1 MNLPELKNNDNYK
14 SFLVRLSFPRVEIE
28 IPSNRFYE
36 KLFNRLAWDLA
47 MWEPSTNLSPQAV
60 EPPKKVFFELDEDA
74 PETGIQFGAGK
85 TTPMALGKF
94 FKQFF
99 QRNF

>member
-1 MNLPELKNNDNYK
+1 
-14 SFLVRLSFPRVEIE
+14 
-28 IPSNRFYE
+28 
-36 KLFNRLAWDLA
+36 

-94 FKQFF
+94 LNHLRSAKQFF
-99 QRNF
+99 SLSIQLTNLYFKILNYQPNHQ

>member
-1 MNLPELKNNDNYK
+1 
-14 SFLVRLSFPRVEIE
+14 
-28 IPSNRFYE
+28 
-36 KLFNRLAWDLA
+36 

-94 FKQFF
+94 SKPKFLNIIFILSPP
-99 QRNF
+99 N

>member
-1 MNLPELKNNDNYK
+1 
-14 SFLVRLSFPRVEIE
+14 
-28 IPSNRFYE
+28 
-36 KLFNRLAWDLA
+36 

-94 FKQFF
+94 LQPKFLNRIFILSPL
-99 QRNF
+99 N